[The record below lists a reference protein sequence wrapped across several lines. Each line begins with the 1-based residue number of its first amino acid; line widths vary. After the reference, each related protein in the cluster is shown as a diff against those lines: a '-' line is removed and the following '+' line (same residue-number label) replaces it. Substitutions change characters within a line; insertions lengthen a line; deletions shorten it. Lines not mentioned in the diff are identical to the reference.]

1 MNLLAL
7 CKNNNGIEIKRVPLT
22 GPLQTELQAVFGQ
35 QETAFRAD
43 RPNEV
48 DFDGDWKPD
57 DDELLVLDST
67 PDADTMLQAVNA
79 NALALPSIDIANFDS
94 ENIRALFV
102 GVGNDGAKRL
112 LVQRFTAQQRL
123 NRRLAVFLRQN
134 NFQRLTDPAF
144 TIGTNLTCVIENG
157 KIKFNSYSNL
167 RMIFDLTNLYEEAT
181 DEDIDNFAAHAS
193 LNMADLNAFKG
204 QASQTIRKLIHK
216 IGSEGI
222 LDQHSV
228 ADIQSKAQE
237 AGLALT
243 IANGQIQVPQNQ
255 TLARQFLRF
264 LDDSLYEAPLSGQRY
279 VSNSKRAI

>member
-7 CKNNNGIEIKRVPLT
+7 CRNNNGIEIKRVPLT
-22 GPLQTELQAVFGQ
+22 GPLQTELQTVFGQ

-79 NALALPSIDIANFDS
+79 NALALPSIDIANFDG

-144 TIGTNLTCVIENG
+144 TIGTNLTCIIENG
-157 KIKFNSYSNL
+157 KIKFSSYSNL
-167 RMIFDLTNLYEEAT
+167 RMIFDLTNLYQEAT

-237 AGLALT
+237 AGLALNV
-243 IANGQIQVPQNQ
+243 ANGQIQVPQDQ
-255 TLARQFLRF
+255 ALARQFLRF